1 MKKFIK
7 VIVLAMAFVL
17 VFATLASCGKSID
30 SITKKAEKEGY
41 DVEEVKTSTPYISA
55 FNAALLL
62 KGEDG
67 QIESVIEITNET
79 DDDIFLAE
87 VYEFDKASAAKTFV
101 EIYENFY
108 ELGDNEVIESSGK
121 CVIVGDKEIVEAIW

>member
-41 DVEEVKTSTPYISA
+41 KVEELDSSEFSMI
-55 FNAALLL
+55 NAALLL
-62 KGEDG
+62 AGEDG
-67 QIESVIEITNET
+67 KIEAAIGVGKET
-79 DDDIFLAE
+79 DDDYLCA
-87 VYEFDKASAAKTFV
+87 T
-101 EIYENFY
+101 
-108 ELGDNEVIESSGK
+108 VIEFTNASTAKKYVELFEEKEVGEEEIMERSGK
-121 CVIVGDKEIVEAIW
+121 VVIVGDKAAVEAIW